1 MEPSFVKL
9 NKKSNQSYF
18 TAFRIIHLLNLPI
31 NVLSQKSILEKKI
44 FPNSNNFDK
53 IKKIKIV
60 FISCLFSI
68 LFSNISF
75 PQVSHYWNI
84 QYGTRATLLGGA
96 VIGSASDLSATYY
109 NPGAVVLFQDSR
121 FILST
126 EAYQLD
132 NYTVKDGVTEGKD
145 LEYSTINPAPRF
157 IGFDFDF
164 SFLGDDKLVLSILTR
179 QSSNFDFSATIV
191 DSIDILENSPGNEKL
206 TAGVDIEKIMD
217 DVWTGFT
224 YSTKLSE
231 KVGLGATLYFAYRY
245 HSLRQGT
252 IIQALKS
259 SGDIASGTDIV
270 NYKYNN
276 LRSLLKAGMGINL
289 NPLTL
294 GFTVTTPSVNIF
306 GSGYASTHFFISG
319 VETETFASNFQDE
332 VKSNYNTPWSFG
344 IGGSYQIKKVIV
356 HVSAEWYDA
365 VDKYFVLD
373 TDPYRAQGSGEIKTN
388 DLTHEA
394 ASIINY
400 GIGLDYFVN
409 EKFIISGSF
418 VTDFSAQVKNTATN
432 LSPPSSWNIFHLS
445 AGSTFWIAKSEITV
459 GLGYSFGSE
468 IIQNDIDLTPP
479 SAGEEPTLRNLELS
493 FTRIKLLLGF
503 VL

>member
-1 MEPSFVKL
+1 MELSFVKSY
-9 NKKSNQSYF
+9 KKSNQSNIK
-18 TAFRIIHLLNLPI
+18 AFCTILLLILPI
-31 NVLSQKSILEKKI
+31 NFLSQNSLSKKKI
-44 FPNSNNFDK
+44 PTDSNNFEK
-53 IKKIKIV
+53 VKRIKLI
-60 FISCLFSI
+60 FISCLISI
-68 LFSNISF
+68 LFSNVSF
-75 PQVSHYWNI
+75 PQVTHYWNI

-96 VIGSASDLSATYY
+96 VIGSVSDLSATYY

-157 IGFDFDF
+157 IGYDFNF
-164 SFLGDDKLVLSILTR
+164 NFLGDDKLVLSILTR

-191 DSIDILENSPGNEKL
+191 DSIDILENSPGKENL
-206 TAGVDIEKIMD
+206 TVGIDIEKTMD

-252 IIQALKS
+252 FIQALKS

-306 GSGYASTHFFISG
+306 GSGYASTHLFISG
-319 VETETFASNFQDE
+319 VDTETFASNFQDE
-332 VKSNYNTPWSFG
+332 VESEYNTPWSFG
-344 IGGSYQIKKVIV
+344 IGGAYQIKKVKV

-373 TDPYRAQGSGEIKTN
+373 TDPYRAQSSGEIKTN

-394 ASIINY
+394 ASVINY
-400 GIGLDYFVN
+400 GIGLDYFAN

-418 VTDFSAQVKNTATN
+418 VTDFTAEVKNTTTN
-432 LSPPSSWNIFHLS
+432 LAPASSWNIYHIS

-459 GLGYSFGSE
+459 GLGYSFGSD
-468 IIQNDIDLTPP
+468 IIKNNIDLTP
-479 SAGEEPTLRNLELS
+479 STTGEESTIRNSELS

-503 VL
+503 TL

>member
-1 MEPSFVKL
+1 MEPSFVKSY
-9 NKKSNQSYF
+9 KKSNQFYII
-18 TAFRIIHLLNLPI
+18 AFIIVLLLNLPI
-31 NVLSQKSILEKKI
+31 NFLSRDSKSVKKVSTD
-44 FPNSNNFDK
+44 SNNFKKIIK
-53 IKKIKIV
+53 IKLI
-60 FISCLFSI
+60 FISFLISI

-75 PQVSHYWNI
+75 PQVAHYWNI

-109 NPGAVVLFQDSR
+109 NPGAVVLFQDTK

-132 NYTVKDGVTEGKD
+132 NYIVKDGVTEGKD
-145 LEYSTINPAPRF
+145 LEHSTINPAPRF
-157 IGFDFDF
+157 IGYDFDF
-164 SFLGDDKLVLSILTR
+164 NFLGDDKLVLSILTR
-179 QSSNFDFSATIV
+179 QSSNFDFSAIIV
-191 DSIDILENSPGNEKL
+191 DSIDILENSPGNENL
-206 TAGVDIEKIMD
+206 TAGIDIEKAMD

-231 KVGLGATLYFAYRY
+231 RVGLGATLYFAYRY
-245 HSLRQGT
+245 HSLRQET

-270 NYKYNN
+270 DYRYNN
-276 LRSLLKAGMGINL
+276 LRSLLKAGMGMNL

-294 GFTVTTPSVNIF
+294 GFTVTTPSVNLF
-306 GSGYASTHFFISG
+306 GSGFASTHLFISG
-319 VETETFASNFQDE
+319 VDTETFASNFQDE
-332 VKSNYNTPWSFG
+332 VKSNYNTPWSVG
-344 IGGSYQIKKVIV
+344 IGGAYQIEKVKI

-373 TDPYRAQGSGEIKTN
+373 TDPYRTQSSGEIKTN

-394 ASIINY
+394 TSVINY
-400 GIGLDYFVN
+400 GIGLDYFAN
-409 EKFIISGSF
+409 EEFIISGSF
-418 VTDFSAQVKNTATN
+418 VTDFSAQVKNTTTN
-432 LSPPSSWNIFHLS
+432 LSPAASWNIYHIS
-445 AGSTFWIAKSEITV
+445 AGSTFMIAKSETTV

-479 SAGEEPTLRNLELS
+479 SAGEEPTIRNLELS

>member
-1 MEPSFVKL
+1 MELSFVKP
-9 NKKSNQSYF
+9 NKKSNQSNTIAGF
-18 TAFRIIHLLNLPI
+18 SNFPI
-31 NVLSQKSILEKKI
+31 NVLSQNLVSEKKVFTDSNKFEKVKWIKLI
-44 FPNSNNFDK
+44 F
-53 IKKIKIV
+53 V
-60 FISCLFSI
+60 FFLISI

-75 PQVSHYWNI
+75 SQVTHYWNI
-84 QYGTRATLLGGA
+84 QYGTRSTLLGGA
-96 VIGSASDLSATYY
+96 VIGSVSDLSATYY
-109 NPGAVVLFQDSR
+109 NPGAIVLFEDTTR

-132 NYTVKDGVTEGKD
+132 NYLVKDGVTEGKD
-145 LEYSTINPAPRF
+145 LEHSTINPAPRF
-157 IGFDFDF
+157 IGYDFDF
-164 SFLGDDKLVLSILTR
+164 NFLGDDKLVLSILTR
-179 QSSNFDFSATIV
+179 QSSNFDFSAVIV
-191 DSIDILENSPGNEKL
+191 DSIDIFENSPGNEKL
-206 TAGVDIEKIMD
+206 TVGVDIEKIMD

-231 KVGLGATLYFAYRY
+231 RVGLGATLYVAYRY
-245 HSLRQGT
+245 HSLREGT
-252 IIQALKS
+252 IIQVLKS
-259 SGDIASGTDIV
+259 SGDIASGTNIV
-270 NYKYNN
+270 NYRYNN

-294 GFTVTTPSVNIF
+294 GLTFTTPSVNIF
-306 GSGYASTHFFISG
+306 GSGFASTHLFISG

-332 VKSNYNTPWSFG
+332 VKSEYNTPWSFG
-344 IGGSYQIKKVIV
+344 IGGAYQIKKVKI

-394 ASIINY
+394 ASVINY
-400 GIGLDYFVN
+400 GIGLDYFAN

-418 VTDFSAQVKNTATN
+418 VTDFTAEVKNTTTN
-432 LSPPSSWNIFHLS
+432 LSPASSWNIYHIS

-459 GLGYSFGSE
+459 GLGYSFGSD
-468 IIQNDIDLTPP
+468 IIKNNIDLTPP
-479 SAGEEPTLRNLELS
+479 TAGEEPTIRNSELS

-503 VL
+503 TL